1 MKKFIVIIALVAL
14 FSCSV
19 FAANSNVGT
28 SGFTFF
34 KLDFSARAN
43 AMGGAYTAL
52 SNDVNAVFFNPAGLS
67 QISEKQ
73 ITTTYNSYLVGL
85 SSGALA
91 FSMPYEDRTIAFF
104 SQFLTDEEDEVS
116 SDGVITGTFDNSEL
130 LVGISA
136 SQQVHPVVFI
146 GGSLKYLRENLAGN
160 SASAIVFDIGV
171 LHQTTNKMLKVGLT
185 LKNIGTQLTYYTDDK
200 NKETMP
206 KEAVIGL
213 NYFPKDYLNI
223 LLDVVK
229 PFDDNFKGKLGVE
242 YRYNKMLALRSGF
255 NSNASDWNNGGK
267 LSFISGF
274 STGFG
279 LNWRKYSFDYSIKS
293 YGDFGFNNQI
303 TLNYKF

>member
-160 SASAIVFDIGV
+160 SENR
-171 LHQTTNKMLKVGLT
+171 Q
-185 LKNIGTQLTYYTDDK
+185 KNIREADMKLFNENEPIIGSLLETDTYKIRMLYYLWTF
-200 NKETMP
+200 
-206 KEAVIGL
+206 
-213 NYFPKDYLNI
+213 FPE
-223 LLDVVK
+223 VK
-229 PFDDNFKGKLGVE
+229 
-242 YRYNKMLALRSGF
+242 
-255 NSNASDWNNGGK
+255 
-267 LSFISGF
+267 
-274 STGFG
+274 T
-279 LNWRKYSFDYSIKS
+279 
-293 YGDFGFNNQI
+293 
-303 TLNYKF
+303 